1 MDIELKN
8 ESLNYKSWVLNE
20 RQICDLEM
28 ILNGGFAPLN
38 CFLSKDDYESV
49 LSSMRLNN
57 GSLWPIPINLD
68 VNEEFS
74 RKINPGDKLTLRDKE
89 GFSIAIIDIEDIW
102 NPDLKKECMLV
113 YGTTDNTHPGVD
125 YLLNQSNPI
134 YVGGKI
140 RAISKPNHYDY
151 REIRHD
157 PKSLKKKFKDLGWTN
172 IVAFQTRN
180 PLHKAHVEMTLRAI
194 DELDAKLLIH
204 PVVGMTK
211 PGDVDHYTR
220 VRCYK
225 HVLSKYPDDK
235 ALLSLIPLAMRMA
248 GPREALWHAIIRKN
262 YGCSHFIV
270 GRDHAGVGDY
280 YEPFEAQEI
289 FDLDVVKDSLKI
301 EIFKA
306 DHTAYSK
313 KLNKVVMMRD
323 ADDHTKDD
331 FVLLSGTK
339 VREMLAAGQE
349 LPPEFA
355 RKEVAKILMT
365 YYQEK
370 S

>member
-38 CFLSKDDYESV
+38 CFLNRDDYESV

-74 RKINPGDKLTLRDKE
+74 RKINPGDKLTLKDKE

-102 NPDLKKECMLV
+102 NPDLKKECMSV

-125 YLLNQSNPI
+125 YLLNHSNPI

-157 PKSLKKKFKDLGWTN
+157 PKSLKKKFKELGWSN

-235 ALLSLIPLAMRMA
+235 AFLSLIPLAMRMA
-248 GPREALWHAIIRKN
+248 GPREALMACH
-262 YGCSHFIV
+262 Y
-270 GRDHAGVGDY
+270 
-280 YEPFEAQEI
+280 
-289 FDLDVVKDSLKI
+289 
-301 EIFKA
+301 
-306 DHTAYSK
+306 
-313 KLNKVVMMRD
+313 
-323 ADDHTKDD
+323 
-331 FVLLSGTK
+331 
-339 VREMLAAGQE
+339 
-349 LPPEFA
+349 
-355 RKEVAKILMT
+355 
-365 YYQEK
+365 
-370 S
+370 